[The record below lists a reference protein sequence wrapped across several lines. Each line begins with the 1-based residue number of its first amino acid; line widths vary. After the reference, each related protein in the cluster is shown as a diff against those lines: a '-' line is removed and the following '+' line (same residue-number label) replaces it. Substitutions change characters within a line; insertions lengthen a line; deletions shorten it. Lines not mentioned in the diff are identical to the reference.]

1 MTEATKALAEEVAEE
16 TVRRTFAMLGIDIH
30 DADEVRHFQANMQW
44 VFRFRRLSEKVG
56 ATIILTVVT
65 ALTGG
70 VLTLIWDAITTAK
83 GGK

>member
-1 MTEATKALAEEVAEE
+1 MTEATKALAKEVADEA
-16 TVRRTFAMLGIDIH
+16 VRQTFARLGIDIEE
-30 DADEVRHFQANMQW
+30 ADEIRHFQANMQW

-70 VLTLIWDAITTAK
+70 VLTLIWDGIAKAK
-83 GGK
+83 GGH

>member
-1 MTEATKALAEEVAEE
+1 MTEATKALAKEVADEVVSQVF
-16 TVRRTFAMLGIDIH
+16 TRLGIDIN
-30 DADEVRHFQANMQW
+30 DADEIRHFQANMQW

-56 ATIILTVVT
+56 ATIILTIVT

-70 VLTLIWDAITTAK
+70 VLTLVWDAITTAK